1 MGKVKHTRIFILA
14 CLLWGMA
21 CLKYVVFPE
30 VFWPSSCL
38 PVNDTSQIEMQVP
51 RELKALPGEDED
63 CKVWQAK
70 CNRFF
75 VDAHLQPWGDEPVE
89 LVADPTPPE
98 RVYKTLA
105 RYKVKDVVL
114 KEADLMAIDG
124 RPVWRYEFTGQKD
137 GKAYEIVAASY
148 PIAHNSYIV
157 TYFYHAGSEAARD
170 DVLRSIESL
179 QVTDRKAKG
188 ENKQT

>member
-1 MGKVKHTRIFILA
+1 MTDG
-14 CLLWGMA
+14 
-21 CLKYVVFPE
+21 
-30 VFWPSSCL
+30 
-38 PVNDTSQIEMQVP
+38 VP
-51 RELKALPGEDED
+51 RELKALPWEDED

-188 ENKQT
+188 ENKQTPAKLMRV